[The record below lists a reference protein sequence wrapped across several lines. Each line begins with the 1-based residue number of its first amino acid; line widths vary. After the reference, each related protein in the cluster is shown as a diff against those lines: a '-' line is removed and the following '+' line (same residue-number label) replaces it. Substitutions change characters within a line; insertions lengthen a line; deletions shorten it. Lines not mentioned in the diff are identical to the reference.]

1 MKRLLFSAIV
11 ALFGIIG
18 AQAQDRSAYSFKV
31 TPHVNQED
39 ELIDSI
45 TVDVLVDGV
54 KTYLDFSTTL
64 FTPQSPDINH
74 QWIVERDINFD
85 GVPDLMIFY
94 GYIGY
99 GGQGGDIYHGYVWD
113 VKTRKF
119 RLEENFSEI
128 PDPQFDETEKTIRAD
143 YRNDYSTFV
152 HVVYKWVDG
161 YLNLF
166 TQSEEELEEPEA
178 GF

>member
-1 MKRLLFSAIV
+1 M
-11 ALFGIIG
+11 
-18 AQAQDRSAYSFKV
+18 
-31 TPHVNQED
+31 
-39 ELIDSI
+39 
-45 TVDVLVDGV
+45 
-54 KTYLDFSTTL
+54 
-64 FTPQSPDINH
+64 
-74 QWIVERDINFD
+74 
-85 GVPDLMIFY
+85 
-94 GYIGY
+94 
-99 GGQGGDIYHGYVWD
+99 
-113 VKTRKF
+113 KTRKF

-128 PDPQFDETEKTIRAD
+128 PDPQFDEKEKTIRAD

>member
-1 MKRLLFSAIV
+1 MKRLILSTIVLLFSVLCI
-11 ALFGIIG
+11 
-18 AQAQDRSAYSFKV
+18 QAQGRDAYSFKV

-74 QWIVERDINFD
+74 QWI
-85 GVPDLMIFY
+85 IFY

-166 TQSEEELEEPEA
+166 TQSEEELEDPEA

>member
-1 MKRLLFSAIV
+1 MKRLILSTIVLLFSVLCI
-11 ALFGIIG
+11 
-18 AQAQDRSAYSFKV
+18 QAQGRDAYSFKV

-99 GGQGGDIYHGYVWD
+99 GE
-113 VKTRKF
+113 F

-143 YRNDYSTFV
+143 YRNDYSTYV

-166 TQSEEELEEPEA
+166 TQSEEELEDPEA